1 MPFSD
6 EDLERLKVFI
16 ASHDKGRTVI
26 GQDFIVE
33 SKLLSLLHRLECA
46 EKLVAWEWD
55 KGNYQELLGAWL
67 RSKGGNNDRTLGT

>member
-1 MPFSD
+1 MTPSRGFSD

-33 SKLLSLLHRLECA
+33 SKLLSLLHRLECS
-46 EKLVAWEWD
+46 EKVAKEHSMAHPSCV
-55 KGNYQELLGAWL
+55 YVQAWL
-67 RSKGGNNDRTLGT
+67 RAKGE